1 MSDKIC
7 SVCEFS
13 FVVNLSQFISD
24 YLYIFNIN
32 NIFLYSITY
41 ISGEDA
47 AAYQSSRV
55 GEQSPPPPTMMPS
68 QIYKIVTDS
77 DLFMLT
83 NIFFNKWLI
92 PNVKILWNMEL

>member
-1 MSDKIC
+1 MEYSAFRLLIC
-7 SVCEFS
+7 WDVSAFK
-13 FVVNLSQFISD
+13 LS
-24 YLYIFNIN
+24 N

-68 QIYKIVTDS
+68 PK
-77 DLFMLT
+77 
-83 NIFFNKWLI
+83 
-92 PNVKILWNMEL
+92 